1 MVTRNAFVQYAL
13 ICDVLEPRQY
23 LANPGIVDFSVS
35 ATETYAGQTITLTA
49 HATDDL
55 GVRAVVFW
63 IEDGQDGLEQ
73 FIANSF
79 DQPLG
84 DVFLPD
90 SGTTDRYSI
99 QVKVGASWK
108 ATTKFGVDVIDSD
121 GNWSQAPIQ
130 FVTTTI
136 RPKPFVLG
144 MRAESLVG
152 GNIRLTAATST
163 NGEAVTS
170 AGIGGVTFFLDQNGN
185 NQWDSGSDI
194 DLGTGLMI
202 ANGIYEL
209 TVTPQMGWNTTWF
222 TASAFD
228 TRSGSDRFGP
238 NHTTVL
244 RGDDTAPLITSFDII
259 PPDNDTHS
267 QVYTSNETLRFYT
280 QYSASSGV
288 IGATVFHDKNRNG
301 LWDAGID
308 APLLNRF
315 VSGNPT
321 SGYFDLFQ
329 PLGALGHGWQSVGIV
344 VHDNSGRGND
354 SWSAVT
360 TLWVN
365 IDNTPWVTG
374 AVVSP
379 APVPLGTASITLTFR
394 VHDDDGVMGV
404 RSSFI
409 DVDHDGGP
417 SAEPGDPLG
426 TGLMILES
434 NRRNGLWRLT
444 FATSGLSAGTYNI
457 HLWLQDYRGVAGP
470 RSIVSFTIV

>member
-1 MVTRNAFVQYAL
+1 MVARNAFSQSSQL
-13 ICDVLEPRQY
+13 FDVLEQRNY
-23 LANPGIVDFSVS
+23 LANPGIVDFAVDT
-35 ATETYAGQTITLTA
+35 AEAYAGQTITLTA
-49 HATDDL
+49 HATDDVA
-55 GVRAVVFW
+55 VRAVVFW
-63 IEDGQDGLEQ
+63 IEDEQDGLHQ

-108 ATTKFGVDVIDSD
+108 PTTKFGVDVIDFE

-136 RPKPFVLG
+136 RPKPFVIGL
-144 MRAESLVG
+144 RAELLGG
-152 GNIRLTAATST
+152 GNILLTATTST
-163 NGEAVTS
+163 NGEEISSSGV
-170 AGIGGVTFFLDQNGN
+170 GGVTFFLDQNGN

-202 ANGIYEL
+202 SNGIYEL
-209 TVTPQMGWNTTWF
+209 NVTPQMGWSTTWF

-228 TRSGSDRFGP
+228 GRAGSDRFGP

-244 RGDDTAPLITSFDII
+244 RGDTTAPIIAGFDII

-267 QVYTSNETLRFYT
+267 QVYTSNETVRFYAE
-280 QYSASSGV
+280 YSAASGS
-288 IGATVFHDKNRNG
+288 IGATMFHDRNRNG

-308 APLLNRF
+308 TTLVNRF
-315 VSGNPT
+315 PQGNPT
-321 SGYFDLFQ
+321 SGFFDLFQ

-344 VHDNSGRGND
+344 VHDNSGRGDD

-365 IDNTPWVTG
+365 IDNTPWVTD
-374 AVVSP
+374 AVVAP
-379 APVPLGTASITLTFR
+379 DPVPLGTASITLTFR

-417 SAEPGDPLG
+417 FAEPGDPLG
-426 TGLMILES
+426 TGLTILES
-434 NRRNGLWRLT
+434 NRRNGLWQLT
-444 FATSGLSAGTYNI
+444 FATSGLSAGTYSI
-457 HLWLQDYRGVAGP
+457 HLWLQDYREVSGP
-470 RSIVSFTIV
+470 RSIVTFTVV